1 LNRGSHEGPRTT
13 EEHHDVRLPPEC
25 SYTTP
30 DFVTGVPALLS
41 FGLWW
46 AQSRPGSSHALK
58 TAFGESVRII
68 GQCSARK
75 ELQYVIFK
83 TSVDLEQLHS

>member
-1 LNRGSHEGPRTT
+1 MYVSRQNVPTPLRIS
-13 EEHHDVRLPPEC
+13 LPEC
-25 SYTTP
+25 PPCSP
-30 DFVTGVPALLS
+30 LV
-41 FGLWW
+41 FGGL
-46 AQSRPGSSHALK
+46 SRPGSSHALK